1 MEVCPMTQ
9 EEVCKEITSSLSKEL
24 NNLEWVCTQMRI
36 HPLMAAA
43 LHNLIVSMEN
53 KIGSKKL
60 RLLILLISR
69 YWVDVKT
76 QRLDCSNT
84 EPYDISSYLNRIEEH
99 PFPEKW
105 MELIE

>member
-1 MEVCPMTQ
+1 MTQ

-43 LHNLIVSMEN
+43 LHNLITSMES

-60 RLLILLISR
+60 RLLILLIGR
-69 YWVDVKT
+69 YWEDVKT
-76 QRLDCSNT
+76 KRLDCSNV
-84 EPYDISSYLNRIEEH
+84 EPYDISSYLNRIDEH
-99 PFPEKW
+99 PFPGKW